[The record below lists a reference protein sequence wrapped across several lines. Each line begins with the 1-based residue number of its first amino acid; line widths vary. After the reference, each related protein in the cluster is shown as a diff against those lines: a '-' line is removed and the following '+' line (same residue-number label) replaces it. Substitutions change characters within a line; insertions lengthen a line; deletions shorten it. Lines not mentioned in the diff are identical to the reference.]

1 MSYAFRNP
9 GRPVGKS
16 VRRIARER
24 LEASLSVL
32 ADPSPALPVL
42 VHELRKNVKRTR
54 GLLRLVRP
62 VFPGY
67 DAENAALRD
76 AARLLAGLRDRSV
89 LLDTFDSLAPEA
101 DLPAEVRAALRTQL
115 TEAHTAPAD
124 PGAILAA
131 HGEAVAAALGRTAD
145 WEIDAKGFDALADGL
160 ARSWRAARKA
170 MKLAAASDS
179 AEALH
184 RWRKRIKDHW
194 YHATLLEPIWPGM
207 IRPHVA
213 IAGELGETLGT
224 ARDLALLAHALDGR
238 ADAEPLRALAMAREA
253 ELLAAARTTGALF
266 LAEDPEHL
274 ADRWRHWWNLR
285 RRQAA

>member
-9 GRPVGKS
+9 GRPVDKS

-24 LEASLSVL
+24 LEASLSAL
-32 ADPSPALPVL
+32 ADPSLALPTL
-42 VHELRKNVKRTR
+42 VHELRKNAKRTR

-76 AARLLAGLRDRSV
+76 AARLLAGLRDQSV
-89 LLDTFDSLAPEA
+89 LLDTFDSLAPET
-101 DLPAEVRAALRTQL
+101 DLPAEVRAALRAQL
-115 TEAHTAPAD
+115 SGAYAAPAD

-131 HGEAVAAALGRTAD
+131 HGEAVTAALGRTAD

-160 ARSWRAARKA
+160 ERSWRAARKA
-170 MKLAAASDS
+170 MKRAAADDS

-184 RWRKRIKDHW
+184 RWRKRVKDHW
-194 YHATLLEPIWPGM
+194 YHATLLEPIWPEM

-213 IAGELGETLGT
+213 IAGDLGETLGA
-224 ARDLALLAHALDGR
+224 ARDLALLARALDGR
-238 ADAEPLRALAMAREA
+238 TDAEPLRALAMAREA
-253 ELLAAARTTGALF
+253 ELLAAARTTGTLF
-266 LAEDPEHL
+266 LAEQPEHL
-274 ADRWRHWWNLR
+274 AARWRRWWDLR